1 MSRSRG
7 AQPDRDARPR
17 SLTALQEFETRLCYA
32 RKSEHT
38 SLRAPVAN
46 LSGQSGH
53 CFRLGAE
60 RLLQSLRS
68 RAFACARWLVPQAQ
82 RFLVHRTGSHNQYR
96 RVLKFAPDLSS
107 LLHRIQSLKVAAGL
121 LIVLVLLGS
130 LDLVTR
136 ATVRISPE
144 LAQGPIFEPVP
155 VSGTRL
161 EAVPLPTRKP
171 QVAYKIPKNK
181 AAKAATQKRMAQR
194 KSAKR

>member
-1 MSRSRG
+1 MPVNQSIEVSGRQLRIFLANQSIALGWALRG
-7 AQPDRDARPR
+7 SCKACAH
-17 SLTALQEFETRLCYA
+17 RL
-32 RKSEHT
+32 
-38 SLRAPVAN
+38 
-46 LSGQSGH
+46 
-53 CFRLGAE
+53 
-60 RLLQSLRS
+60 
-68 RAFACARWLVPQAQ
+68 FACARWLVPQAQ

-96 RVLKFAPDLSS
+96 RVLNFAPDLSS
-107 LLHRIQSLKVAAGL
+107 LLHRIQSLRVAAGL

-155 VSGTRL
+155 VSGTQL

-181 AAKAATQKRMAQR
+181 AAKAATKKEWLSEKAR
-194 KSAKR
+194 SAERHPQGLPVASRLWNRVHELGL